1 MSPGT
6 LRLTKVLLLAALL
19 APIGVMAEQL
29 FTGGLGPNPIEEVLH
44 RLGLWT
50 LRTLLLTLAVTPLRR
65 LTGWNGLIRY
75 RRLLGLT
82 AFAYGS
88 LHLLAYVGLDQFFDL
103 PILLQDL
110 TKRPFIYVGLLGW
123 LCLLLL
129 AVTST
134 RGWVRRLGRNWTRL
148 HRLVYLAATAGAIHF
163 WWSVKKDIR
172 EPAVYAGVLL
182 VLLAA
187 RLPSRLRRRVVT
199 AGG

>member
-1 MSPGT
+1 VSPGS

-19 APIGVMAEQL
+19 TPIGVMAFQL
-29 FTGGLGPNPIEEVLH
+29 VTGGLGPNPIEEVLH

-65 LTGWNGLIRY
+65 LTGWNTLVRY

-82 AFAYGS
+82 AFTYGS

-110 TKRPFIYVGLLGW
+110 TKRPFINIGMLGW

-134 RGWVRRLGRNWTRL
+134 RGWVTRLGRNWTRL
-148 HRLVYLAATAGAIHF
+148 HRLVYLAASAGVIHF

-187 RLPSRLRRRVVT
+187 RLLLQRRRRVVT
-199 AGG
+199 ARG